1 VNSAVDVARV
11 KRLRGVVLE
20 LVYTGHR
27 EQRSRLDDV
36 ALWGLLQE
44 LQYDVSQNDVLTLL
58 QDLRER
64 SLLTFEEKKN
74 RFFGR
79 TEIRLIQITPQGRDL
94 VEGTTTD
101 AAVVL

>member
-1 VNSAVDVARV
+1 MTVGVDAARM

-36 ALWGLLQE
+36 ALWGLLQD
-44 LQYDVSQNDVLTLL
+44 LQYDVGQDDVLTLL
-58 QDLRER
+58 QDLKER
-64 SLLTFEEKKN
+64 KLLTFDELKN
-74 RFFGR
+74 RFSGR
-79 TEIRLIQITPQGRDL
+79 TQIRLIQITPDGRDL
-94 VEGTTTD
+94 VEGTSAN